1 MANKIFE
8 VQGPNG
14 KTYEVE
20 APDMETA
27 ASAASQ
33 MFQGGGQFDGTKP
46 ATDPAASGGFVE
58 IPLPDGRK
66 ARLPEGMSRA
76 EMAEALN
83 RLPGATP
90 KQTSMAKIRGQY
102 PQYNDLSDQQ
112 LLEGFHRKFYSD
124 MDFNDFA
131 SRIEGASISRSQSGT
146 GQRIKEF
153 LFGDNDP
160 NTQNLGEKIGTT
172 LNKAGEALTFGLI
185 GDEASGA
192 AAGLGAAIVPGGQN
206 FQQAYEGRRDFERQ
220 QEAVLERDNPG
231 LALGAELGGAVAG
244 AVTPLGAIGTLGRA
258 ASMPARVAASSAAGA
273 GMAGTYGFTE
283 GEGMENRGELARD
296 GAKLGALI
304 GGIAPMVGAG
314 VQRLAD
320 SRAANVAIRD
330 AAKGA
335 PTSAQL
341 RAQGNAAYQAID
353 DANVQIRPE
362 ALESTRKKIIGL
374 LRSNTGFDELPG
386 PGSLTPNSARA
397 MQIMGETGELMAQE
411 PTAALPFRSLDQM
424 RRQAGAA
431 AGNVTNKTDSRAGM
445 EIIGGLDD
453 MVRNLGPDDV
463 VSGDVRTLQEVLPK
477 ARDIWARMS
486 RSQLVDDAIEAGQ
499 NNYLSGGSSGI
510 RNQFARILRNDKL
523 SRGFSEA
530 EKAAM
535 RRVVN
540 GSMPEQILN
549 LLGGGLGQLGQI
561 GAGFGLGGVP
571 GAMAGAATAAVARKG
586 SEALTSRNAEIVR
599 ALIAN
604 GGLQTLPVA
613 SDGVR
618 GTIEAMLRRGA
629 ASAGQ

>member
-33 MFQGGGQFDGTKP
+33 MFQGGGQFDGAKP
-46 ATDPAASGGFVE
+46 AADPAASGGFVE
-58 IPLPDGRK
+58 IPLPDGRT
-66 ARLPEGMSRA
+66 ARLPKGMSRA

-83 RLPGATP
+83 KLPGATP
-90 KQTSMAKIRGQY
+90 AQPAMEQRKLG
-102 PQYNDLSDQQ
+102 L
-112 LLEGFHRKFYSD
+112 LLEAERRGILPADKKALLDEARRRGLVPGVEQPQAPG
-124 MDFNDFA
+124 M
-131 SRIEGASISRSQSGT
+131 
-146 GQRIKEF
+146 GQRVKEF
-153 LFGDNDP
+153 FLGDNDP
-160 NTQNLGEKIGTT
+160 NTQNLGEKIGTS
-172 LNKAGEALTFGLI
+172 LNKAGEAMTFGLI

-192 AAGLGAAIVPGGQN
+192 AAGLGAAIAPGGQN

-283 GEGMENRGELARD
+283 GEGLENRGELAMD

-304 GGIAPMVGAG
+304 GGVAPMVGAG

-320 SRAANVAIRD
+320 RRASHVAIRD

-362 ALESTRKKIIGL
+362 ALARAREATL
-374 LRSNTGFDELPG
+374 NNLRANTGFDELPG
-386 PGSLTPNSARA
+386 PSSLTPNSART
-397 MQIMGETGELMAQE
+397 MQIMGEAGERMAQE
-411 PTAALPFRSLDQM
+411 PTAALPFRSLDQI

-431 AGNVTNKTDSRAGM
+431 AGNVANKTDARAGV
-445 EIIGGLDD
+445 EIIQGLDD

-463 VSGDVRTLQEVLPK
+463 VSGDLQTLQEVLPK
-477 ARDIWARMS
+477 ARDIWSRMS
-486 RSQLVDDAIEAGQ
+486 RSQVVDDAIEAGQ

-604 GGLQTLPVA
+604 GGLQNLPVA
-613 SDGVR
+613 SDGMR
-618 GTIEAMLRRGA
+618 RITEALLRRNA
-629 ASAGQ
+629 AIAGP